1 MPDRLTGRVTFFF
14 TDIEGSTHL
23 LQHLGDD
30 RYAQILAEQR
40 RIMRAAFEAWRGH
53 EFHTEGDAFLVAF
66 RTAADAAGAATEAL
80 RALAAHPWPEGAP
93 VRVRVGLHTGAAAL
107 AGGGYIGL
115 DVHRT
120 NRVMSAGY
128 GGQVLLSQATY
139 DDLADD
145 LPDGVTI
152 RDLGDHRLKDLTHPE
167 RLFQLVIPGLP
178 ADFPPPKTLDVV
190 SNNLPVLQTS
200 FIGRERELEEV
211 KQLLGRNRLVTL
223 MGAGGAGKTR
233 LSIQVAAD
241 LIEQFKHGAWQV
253 ELAPLTDP
261 GLVVP
266 TIASTLG
273 VREVAGRAILDSLI
287 DYLQPKTLLL
297 VMDNCEHLVE
307 SAAQTIGALLR
318 VCPTLRVLATS
329 RDALGVAG
337 EATYRIPPLARP
349 DARRRYSLEE
359 LAEFAAVRLFVERAV
374 QSNQQFAL
382 TEDVATPVARITQRL
397 DGIPLA
403 IELAAAQMNALSAA
417 EIDTRLSDR
426 FQVLTGGQGGLPHH
440 QTLRATIDWS
450 YDLLGEVQRL
460 LFRRLAVFAGGFILD
475 AAEEI
480 CAGDRVDGAD
490 VLDLL
495 TTLVDKSLV
504 MAEEVGGE
512 VRYRVLE
519 TIREYGRD
527 KLQESAEEAA
537 AAHGKHLRWYFR
549 LVEQAEPELRRPAQ
563 LSWLDRLETEHDNLR
578 AALEWSKNE
587 DHGTGVRVAG
597 ALHHF
602 WLLRGHLTEGRDW
615 LEAAITADTDGS
627 GPAFAKAVQA
637 LGALELRLGRYDR
650 ANTLCERS
658 LALFQAA
665 DDNLGMGLS
674 LNVLGTVARIR
685 GDYQRAREMLE
696 EALVRCRQA
705 HDMVAVAQTLNTIGV
720 AARRQHDYDRARAA
734 LEESVTLWREHGDRW
749 GLAHAL
755 GTLGVVIR
763 QQGDY
768 ALATALHEESL
779 ALRREMGDRLEV
791 ASSLQSLGAIAI
803 EQEDYAKAAGLLEE
817 AVALFR
823 DLGDML
829 SVAAALGNLGFV
841 AFHRGDFARATELL
855 DESLRLARELGSGP
869 LIAGSLCFMGMVA
882 HAGGDHARA
891 AALLQQS
898 VTLFGKQADKI
909 WLAVGLVGLA
919 SVAAA
924 QGKPQRGARLLG
936 AADALRD
943 TVGTPLSP
951 MDRTDRE
958 HALAA
963 VCALLEEEA
972 FSAAWA
978 EGQALTVDQA
988 IVEASQSA

>member
-1 MPDRLTGRVTFFF
+1 M
-14 TDIEGSTHL
+14 
-23 LQHLGDD
+23 
-30 RYAQILAEQR
+30 
-40 RIMRAAFEAWRGH
+40 
-53 EFHTEGDAFLVAF
+53 
-66 RTAADAAGAATEAL
+66 
-80 RALAAHPWPEGAP
+80 
-93 VRVRVGLHTGAAAL
+93 
-107 AGGGYIGL
+107 
-115 DVHRT
+115 
-120 NRVMSAGY
+120 
-128 GGQVLLSQATY
+128 
-139 DDLADD
+139 
-145 LPDGVTI
+145 
-152 RDLGDHRLKDLTHPE
+152 
-167 RLFQLVIPGLP
+167 
-178 ADFPPPKTLDVV
+178 
-190 SNNLPVLQTS
+190 
-200 FIGRERELEEV
+200 
-211 KQLLGRNRLVTL
+211 
-223 MGAGGAGKTR
+223 
-233 LSIQVAAD
+233 
-241 LIEQFKHGAWQV
+241 
-253 ELAPLTDP
+253 
-261 GLVVP
+261 
-266 TIASTLG
+266 
-273 VREVAGRAILDSLI
+273 
-287 DYLQPKTLLL
+287 
-297 VMDNCEHLVE
+297 
-307 SAAQTIGALLR
+307 
-318 VCPTLRVLATS
+318 
-329 RDALGVAG
+329 
-337 EATYRIPPLARP
+337 
-349 DARRRYSLEE
+349 
-359 LAEFAAVRLFVERAV
+359 
-374 QSNQQFAL
+374 
-382 TEDVATPVARITQRL
+382 
-397 DGIPLA
+397 
-403 IELAAAQMNALSAA
+403 
-417 EIDTRLSDR
+417 
-426 FQVLTGGQGGLPHH
+426 
-440 QTLRATIDWS
+440 
-450 YDLLGEVQRL
+450 

-504 MAEEVGGE
+504 MAEEVGGD

-519 TIREYGRD
+519 TIREYGHD
-527 KLQESAEEAA
+527 KLQESAEAA
-537 AAHGKHLRWYFR
+537 AAHGKHLRWYLR

-563 LSWLDRLETEHDNLR
+563 LSWVDRLETEHDNLR

-627 GPAFAKAVQA
+627 GPAHAKAVQA
-637 LGALELRLGRYDR
+637 LGALELRLGHYDR

-665 DDNLGMGLS
+665 DDSLGMGLS

-705 HDMVAVAQTLNTIGV
+705 HDMLAVAQTLNTIGV
-720 AARRQHDYDRARAA
+720 AARRQHDYSRARAA

-779 ALRREMGDRLEV
+779 SLRREMGDRLEV

-817 AVALFR
+817 AVTLFR

-841 AFHRGDFARATELL
+841 AFHRGNLARATELL

-898 VTLFGKQADKI
+898 ATLFGKQADKI

-943 TVGTPLSP
+943 TVGSPLSP

-972 FSAAWA
+972 FAAAWA
-978 EGQALTVDQA
+978 EGQALTVDQVVA
-988 IVEASQSA
+988 EASQNA